1 MRSQKHKRKAA
12 VSRKVVER
20 ILPPTYK
27 VSRLRE
33 SSSDQSML
41 PNRVRTPQK
50 KRGLSVPLKAR
61 RRYGGFV
68 NRLGSPLGSSVNR
81 GTLPTIP

>member
-1 MRSQKHKRKAA
+1 MRSQEHKRKAA

-20 ILPPTYK
+20 ILPPAYK

-33 SSSDQSML
+33 SSDQSML

-50 KRGLSVPLKAR
+50 KRGSQ
-61 RRYGGFV
+61 
-68 NRLGSPLGSSVNR
+68 
-81 GTLPTIP
+81 

>member
-1 MRSQKHKRKAA
+1 MRSQKHKRNGTKETAQKKRHKRKAA

-20 ILPPTYK
+20 ILPPAYK

-33 SSSDQSML
+33 SSDQSML

-50 KRGLSVPLKAR
+50 KRGSQ
-61 RRYGGFV
+61 
-68 NRLGSPLGSSVNR
+68 
-81 GTLPTIP
+81 